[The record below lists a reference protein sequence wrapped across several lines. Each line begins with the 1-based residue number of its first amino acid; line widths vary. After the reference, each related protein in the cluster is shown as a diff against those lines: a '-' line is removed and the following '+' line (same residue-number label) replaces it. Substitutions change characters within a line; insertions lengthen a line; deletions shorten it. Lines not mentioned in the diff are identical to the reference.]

1 MHLHN
6 VSLPFAELLG
16 LTLGALAYGV
26 YLVLFVISMYLF
38 LHQRDRDAAASTR
51 GIGAPRPSLSRRV
64 GGAARIPII
73 LASFLLFSTTTTAYS
88 ISVYRSFRGLLFFQ
102 GGPDA
107 YFLGV
112 IDASATAQTTFFAL
126 SVVIGDFMILYRLWA
141 VWRTLYIIIPPALSV
156 IGLFVSF
163 IMYSG
168 GAGKFTV
175 STLNTL
181 ITIGTIFI
189 LVTNI
194 YCTVGIAYRII
205 TTAKLS
211 KGIVRLSGER
221 STMYFLAIFV
231 ESAAIYTVWTIFFTI
246 LHLLNLNLQEAI
258 LFTVPSVLGSA
269 NALINSRIALGRAVD
284 DARDLPGGMG
294 VGEFSVGS
302 ASGSHGETTR
312 NLSIRFADADADADD
327 GGACAPDVEVG
338 FGYGMEERG
347 GSKVE
352 AI

>member
-38 LHQRDRDAAASTR
+38 LHQRDPGRDAAAFTR
-51 GIGAPRPSLSRRV
+51 GIGVPRPSLSRRV

-88 ISVYRSFRGLLFFQ
+88 ILVYRSFQGLLFFQ

-194 YCTVGIAYRII
+194 YCT
-205 TTAKLS
+205 
-211 KGIVRLSGER
+211 
-221 STMYFLAIFV
+221 
-231 ESAAIYTVWTIFFTI
+231 
-246 LHLLNLNLQEAI
+246 
-258 LFTVPSVLGSA
+258 
-269 NALINSRIALGRAVD
+269 
-284 DARDLPGGMG
+284 
-294 VGEFSVGS
+294 GEFWV
-302 ASGSHGETTR
+302 AT
-312 NLSIRFADADADADD
+312 
-327 GGACAPDVEVG
+327 
-338 FGYGMEERG
+338 
-347 GSKVE
+347 
-352 AI
+352 